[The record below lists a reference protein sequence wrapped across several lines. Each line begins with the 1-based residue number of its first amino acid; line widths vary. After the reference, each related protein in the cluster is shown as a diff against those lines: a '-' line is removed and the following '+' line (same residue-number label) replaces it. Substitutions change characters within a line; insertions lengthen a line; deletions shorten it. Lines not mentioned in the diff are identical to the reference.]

1 MCVNFSDTVKIC
13 WFFFTC
19 LTKIGETFFNWL
31 AVPGLYLSFP
41 IYFAIVQALINL
53 APFLWAL
60 TAYLVQK
67 RRNENS
73 LLTKGEFLWQLPIGF
88 EVRNFMLWK
97 RLKDT
102 IRENQKTRSSESKD
116 AVMMVES
123 QIQTFRMYQTFG
135 TSIPSLI
142 LQFTFLMSLL
152 GEDFTWSEWS
162 KIKQDSVGHQINAL
176 ATIFFICFYIIIL
189 IAETFIYMPIY
200 QKTEMTKRKTLNQTK
215 KAYLFI
221 LPLIAGIF
229 LPRIINLGLYFG
241 SWRHLGGGV
250 FITFIGAVTI
260 YTIGFAILIWKKY
273 KKEYL
278 ENSYPLVLSYFT
290 SFFCPCIIMHAES
303 KLVFFA
309 SLVSTIPHLIL
320 TSALLILANYYPKK
334 LSPRLVSRDFNF
346 LLPCFLIAP
355 VFAWLLSA
363 YSREKTQKI
372 LLNAINYKVVM
383 FFLFTIVL
391 SALDD
396 VTDILT
402 AMNYFR

>member
-1 MCVNFSDTVKIC
+1 MKDIK
-13 WFFFTC
+13 
-19 LTKIGETFFNWL
+19 
-31 AVPGLYLSFP
+31 A
-41 IYFAIVQALINL
+41 AI
-53 APFLWAL
+53 LWAL

-73 LLTKGEFLWQLPIGF
+73 LLTKEEFLWQIPIAF
-88 EVRNFMLWK
+88 EVRNFKLWK
-97 RLKDT
+97 MLKDT
-102 IRENQKTRSSESKD
+102 IRENQKSRSSESKD

-135 TSIPSLI
+135 TSIPSLFLGFAVLIRI
-142 LQFTFLMSLL
+142 LPNDFKWSDLTELHREMDVFQIAAAAISAISLL
-152 GEDFTWSEWS
+152 YSCFTS
-162 KIKQDSVGHQINAL
+162 
-176 ATIFFICFYIIIL
+176 L
-189 IAETFIYMPIY
+189 IMVTETFIYMPIY
-200 QKTEMTKRKTLNQTK
+200 QKTEMTKMKTLNQTK
-215 KAYLFI
+215 KAHLFI
-221 LPLIAGIF
+221 LPLIAVIF
-229 LPRIINLGLYFG
+229 LPRIINLGLFFG
-241 SWRHLGGGV
+241 SWRRLLSV
-250 FITFIGAVTI
+250 FITFIGAFTI

-320 TSALLILANYYPKK
+320 ASALHYLADHDPKE
-334 LSPRLVSRDFNF
+334 LSPRLASSDFDF
-346 LLPCFLIAP
+346 LYPCFLIAP
-355 VFAWLLSA
+355 VFSWLLSA

-372 LLNAINYKVVM
+372 LLTAINFKVVK
-383 FFLFTIVL
+383 FFLFTIVI